1 MRLAHWAH
9 FSEHWTKDHMNASL
23 RTAEL
28 RRYRLINWSAVLVDH
43 LDRQFKEAVKRG
55 VVAAFPENLY
65 IWHDP
70 EHRSVTLFA
79 GQHPVGN
86 SLTGTGTA
94 AEGGAALTVS
104 QAVDGSVTVFLYP
117 FSSELM
123 RRTEDRILWG
133 HFQGPDELR
142 ERTIKKAIADAARYW
157 RVSSALDG
165 GSRFD
170 RLRVDYLL
178 LKAQLHEAVSKRSWL
193 AKTVKIGAWL
203 VGAISF
209 LSALATLGGTS
220 VPQLWSRLHPST
232 KVTMPVITGWY
243 TFCPQ
248 DKTGASPK
256 LLDLL
261 YDVRQNAGRI
271 VFFDVQVDVACVME
285 TPFEPGATFSRK
297 VEERSLTYSF
307 SLGKRSEEDFA
318 STHPGMKLDELIPD
332 NGTLLTV
339 LDDSDGRNAF
349 TRLAINAEGADDV
362 LYGPYLIKASGED
375 AFLTLTLSAPTL
387 DSTMQDAATTTA
399 SQLRKA
405 HEKDLPPNGIPPA
418 ISLSEAELRQL
429 HGMASSPVAISASD
443 VQALIR
449 SAPPDDTKLRQLPP
463 LPAVPP
469 KLGLPPPPDIS
480 AGAR

>member
-1 MRLAHWAH
+1 
-9 FSEHWTKDHMNASL
+9 MNASL

-43 LDRQFKEAVKRG
+43 LDRQFKEAVKHG
-55 VVAAFPENLY
+55 VIAAFPENLY
-65 IWHDP
+65 IRHDP
-70 EHRSVTLFA
+70 EHRSAALFA

-86 SLTGTGTA
+86 SLKGTGIA
-94 AEGGAALTVS
+94 VEGGAALTVS
-104 QAVDGSVTVFLYP
+104 QGVDGSVAVFLHP

-123 RRTEDRILWG
+123 RRTEDKILWG
-133 HFQGPDELR
+133 HFKGPDELH
-142 ERTIKKAIADAARYW
+142 ERTIGKAIADAARYW

-178 LKAQLHEAVSKRSWL
+178 LKAQLREAIAKRNWL

-203 VGAISF
+203 VGAIGF

-220 VPQLWSRLHPST
+220 IPQLWSRLHPST
-232 KVTMPVITGWY
+232 KVVMPVITGWY
-243 TFCPQ
+243 TFCPR

-261 YDVRQNAGRI
+261 YDIRQNAGKI

-285 TPFEPGATFSRK
+285 TPFEPGAAFSRK
-297 VEERSLTYSF
+297 AEKRSLTYSF
-307 SLGKRSEEDFA
+307 SLGKCAEEDIA
-318 STHPGMKLDELIPD
+318 STHPGVKLDQLIPD
-332 NGTLLTV
+332 NGTFVTV
-339 LDDSDGRNAF
+339 VDDSDGRNAF

-405 HEKDLPPNGIPPA
+405 HEKDPPPNGVPPA
-418 ISLSEAELRQL
+418 ISLSEAELRKL
-429 HGMASSPVAISASD
+429 HDMASSPVAISASD
-443 VQALIR
+443 VQALIKL
-449 SAPPDDTKLRQLPP
+449 PPLDAKTLRQLPP
-463 LPAVPP
+463 LPATQPIPHPSSLP
-469 KLGLPPPPDIS
+469 KAS
-480 AGAR
+480 ANTR